1 MAGGGPIFPLGPPL
15 NFGPELRLKTRL
27 ISQVPTTTM
36 DLVNGGLTAS
46 CSPVLCSSL
55 RTVQITHF

>member
-27 ISQVPTTTM
+27 ISQY
-36 DLVNGGLTAS
+36 
-46 CSPVLCSSL
+46 L
-55 RTVQITHF
+55 RLLWT